1 MMIRQCGKMA
11 TAAPTLLA
19 GAASNARHARRML
32 ATTAAIGQAAEAE
45 AAQQVSNN
53 NKTMAAQPKK
63 ATKGGGGG
71 GGSSSGSGSGGGK
84 LKSRVGKDIVLIEGV
99 RTPFVKAGTDFNG
112 LLAHDLAREALKGLV
127 KRTALDKSTIDYI
140 CMGTVIQEC
149 KTSNVAREAMLEVR
163 K

>member
-71 GGSSSGSGSGGGK
+71 GGSSGSGSGGGK